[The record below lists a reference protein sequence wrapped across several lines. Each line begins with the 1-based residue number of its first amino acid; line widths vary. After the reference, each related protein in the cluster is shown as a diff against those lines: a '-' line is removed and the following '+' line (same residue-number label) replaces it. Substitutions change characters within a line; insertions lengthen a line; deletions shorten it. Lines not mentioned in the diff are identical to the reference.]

1 MNKKYLSK
9 NAINCLFAIIF
20 GLLSCALAQG
30 VIEVKIAGPNDDAEE
45 LIGESAVGPAGS
57 AYLDSSDLELVDD
70 ADTTQIVGLR
80 FTGLELAPNTP
91 ITRAYIQFTVDEPTS
106 DPASLT
112 IYGEASDN
120 AAPFTNTSQIL
131 SSRTPTALSI
141 PWSPASWTEQG
152 AAAQAQQTPDL
163 SALIQE
169 IVNRPGWQSGNAL
182 VLMLTGEGKRVAES
196 FDGSQNGAAVLRVEF
211 ETPAAQVEET
221 DAEMPAT
228 PTNEEAT
235 EESSGETASPA
246 EATQT
251 TPETATPETMPEPET
266 EPEPTETATQPET
279 TETVQA
285 PAPQPDPE
293 NGKRYALTGENVT
306 GSALVTDYG
315 NGTVIVTVLVNAQAR
330 NDVYGARLN
339 IGSCSAPGTLLLD
352 LEPVRGDRGSLS
364 VTASEVDY
372 ATLTQSD
379 LSLTLLSSPESN
391 EVIACGEVGAP

>member
-1 MNKKYLSK
+1 MNNKYLSK
-9 NAINCLFAIIF
+9 STINCLFAVIF
-20 GLLSCALAQG
+20 CLLSCALAQG
-30 VIEVKIAGPNDDAEE
+30 VIEIKISGANDDAEE
-45 LIGESAVGPAGS
+45 LVGESAVGPAGS

-80 FTGLELAPNTP
+80 FTGLELAPNTL

-106 DPASLT
+106 GPASLT

-141 PWSPASWTEQG
+141 PWSPAPWPEQG

-163 SALIQE
+163 SDLIQE
-169 IVNRPGWQSGNAL
+169 IVNRPDWQSGNAL

-221 DAEMPAT
+221 EAETPAT
-228 PTNEEAT
+228 PTNEETT

-246 EATQT
+246 ESAQT
-251 TPETATPETMPEPET
+251 TSETTPETMPEPEA
-266 EPEPTETATQPET
+266 EPEPTETAAQPET

-285 PAPQPDPE
+285 PARQPDPE
-293 NGKRYALTGENVT
+293 NGKRYALAGENVM

-339 IGSCSAPGTLLLD
+339 IGNCSAPGTLLLE